1 MLNPSSSIQ
10 FTITMCELK
19 DSSILY
25 LENIGVCGNLSVT
38 IIRWNKE
45 PDVVGVCDVMM
56 IDGLPW

>member
-1 MLNPSSSIQ
+1 
-10 FTITMCELK
+10 MCELK

-25 LENIGVCGNLSVT
+25 LENIGVCGNLSVP